1 MQIPLYEH
9 PMWQIVP
16 EQVMR
21 PGGLTVTEQALEHCG
36 LQPGMKILDLGC
48 GLGATLKWVTAEHG
62 LQGFGVDVSVELL
75 SRARRTNSK
84 ISWMRSRSENLP
96 FANES
101 MDVIL
106 SECTLSIF
114 EMDDALNEC
123 ARVLK
128 HGGQFVVSDLYARNE
143 NGADAL
149 RQLPRGTCV
158 GAAMPQSEIL
168 QKLSEVGFHVE
179 VWQDRSETLKEF
191 SLCTLTTAAK
201 VDPFDLHIAA
211 AKAKLGYY
219 FLVARKNFQT
229 RRSQSTQ
236 RES

>member
-9 PMWQIVP
+9 PIWQSAP

-21 PGGLTVTEQALEHCG
+21 PGGLTVTEQALACCD
-36 LQPGMKILDLGC
+36 LQPGMRILDLGC
-48 GLGATLKWVTAEHG
+48 GLGATLRRVTAEHG
-62 LQGFGVDVSVELL
+62 LQGFGVDVSAELL
-75 SRARRTNSK
+75 SQARRTNSQL
-84 ISWMRSRSENLP
+84 SWMRARSESLP
-96 FANES
+96 FASES

-128 HGGQFVVSDLYARNE
+128 NGGQFVVSDLYARNE

-149 RQLPRGTCV
+149 RQLPRGTCI
-158 GAAMPQSEIL
+158 GAALPQREIL
-168 QKLSEVGFHVE
+168 RKLSEVGFHVE

-191 SLCTLTTAAK
+191 SLCTLTTAAQ

-219 FLVARKNFQT
+219 FLVARK
-229 RRSQSTQ
+229 
-236 RES
+236 